1 MAECISLTT
10 GECVLLSLLLLSCS
24 ACKVQLPWI
33 VSKFDLTFF
42 FKYSMYF
49 LFSSYFKYFPICY
62 GPIQKQKFHSK
73 DSDQENTIPVD
84 MSYLVGL
91 NRFKLLGMLVSMIR
105 ICNNKL

>member
-42 FKYSMYF
+42 FNYSMCF

-62 GPIQKQKFHSK
+62 GPIREQELHGE
-73 DSDQENTIPVD
+73 DSDHENTIPVNVT
-84 MSYLVGL
+84 YRGGT
-91 NRFKLLGMLVSMIR
+91 NRFKLLGMMVSMTMI
-105 ICNNKL
+105 